1 MKNHKL
7 RNTENL
13 VNGLNTL
20 IQELR
25 FTVTDLTALAIDIEA
40 TKVVEVENLASA
52 NTESVMKIKGA
63 VKTRR
68 EELRN
73 KCYCIHMSERQI
85 ESNIYSQL
93 WKVFNVKRSEDI
105 DEDLIPIAINFIK
118 IALPLISKKVQSK

>member
-1 MKNHKL
+1 MKSNKL

-13 VNGLNTL
+13 VNGLKTVIPEL
-20 IQELR
+20 IL
-25 FTVTDLTALAIDIEA
+25 TVTALEIDIQA
-40 TKVVEVENLASA
+40 TEVAEVENLASA

-93 WKVFNVKRSEDI
+93 WKVFNVKRSKDI